1 MLRIILSAAIGAV
14 VLTAGAQAQTWP
26 NRPVRIVVP
35 SPPAGGTDIVARVM
49 ADHFSKAF
57 KQQFFVE
64 NRPGAGNMI
73 GIESVA
79 RAANDGYT
87 FLMTASTLSI
97 NSVLYKKVS
106 YDPIKDFA
114 PITLAAM
121 APNVLIVNP
130 SVPAKT
136 LAEFVALAKKQPG
149 KLTYGTPGIGTSP
162 HMCMELFKSLA
173 GVDLQHIPYRGTVP
187 ALTDVMSGQIN
198 AMFATALSA
207 DKAQRFLYSLDG
219 WNKKIWILRR
229 QDLKLLGSFGC
240 PGHFAGCFY
249 VPHGIAVDSKGN
261 LYVADIQFGI
271 PGETTDVVLTAA
283 HRRQGAFAGATGKGI
298 VNQGTLQHRPDIGHQ
313 RMMQHALAKARGMD
327 HTRFRIADMKARH
340 HAYRHA
346 RRRQQRSVCARPAPL
361 RAADR
366 PSAVSPH
373 DPCARRAG
381 PRGLRA
387 GSGAPE

>member
-1 MLRIILSAAIGAV
+1 MLRIVLSVAIGAV
-14 VLTAGAQAQTWP
+14 VLTAEAQAQSWP

-49 ADHFSKAF
+49 AEHFSKAF

-87 FLMTASTLSI
+87 FLMTASTLSL

-114 PITLAAM
+114 PITLAAK

-136 LAEFVALAKKQPG
+136 LPDFIALAKAQPG

-162 HMCMELFKSLA
+162 HMCMELFKSMA

-187 ALTDVMSGQIN
+187 ALTDVMSGQISG
-198 AMFATALSA
+198 MFSTALSA
-207 DKAQRFLYSLDG
+207 KPQIEAGKVRAFGVSTATRSGSMPDIPSISEAGVPGYEAVQWYGFLAPAGTPAAIIKQIHAESMRALNSTEMKEKLAHDG
-219 WNKKIWILRR
+219 AEPAPT
-229 QDLKLLGSFGC
+229 SPEEF
-240 PGHFAGCFY
+240 
-249 VPHGIAVDSKGN
+249 
-261 LYVADIQFGI
+261 
-271 PGETTDVVLTAA
+271 AA
-283 HRRQGAFAGATGKGI
+283 HIRAELDKWRK
-298 VNQGTLQHRPDIGHQ
+298 V
-313 RMMQHALAKARGMD
+313 AKA
-327 HTRFRIADMKARH
+327 
-340 HAYRHA
+340 
-346 RRRQQRSVCARPAPL
+346 
-361 RAADR
+361 
-366 PSAVSPH
+366 
-373 DPCARRAG
+373 AG
-381 PRGLRA
+381 IEPQ
-387 GSGAPE
+387 

>member
-1 MLRIILSAAIGAV
+1 MLRIVLSVAIGAV
-14 VLTAGAQAQTWP
+14 VLTAEAQTKANAQSWP
-26 NRPVRIVVP
+26 QRPVRIVVP

-87 FLMTASTLSI
+87 FLMTASTLSL

-114 PITLAAM
+114 PITLAAK

-136 LAEFVALAKKQPG
+136 LAEFIALAKKQPG

-162 HMCMELFKSLA
+162 HMCMELFKSMA

-187 ALTDVMSGQIN
+187 ALTDVMSGQISG
-198 AMFATALSA
+198 MFSTALSA
-207 DKAQRFLYSLDG
+207 KPQIEAGKVRAFGVSTATRSASMPDIPSIAEAGVPGYEAVQWYGFLAPAGTPAAIISQIHAESMKALNSAEMKEKLALDG
-219 WNKKIWILRR
+219 AEP
-229 QDLKLLGSFGC
+229 S
-240 PGHFAGCFY
+240 PTSPEEFAALIRAEIEKWRK
-249 VPHGIAVDSKGN
+249 VTKAAGIEP
-261 LYVADIQFGI
+261 Q
-271 PGETTDVVLTAA
+271 
-283 HRRQGAFAGATGKGI
+283 
-298 VNQGTLQHRPDIGHQ
+298 
-313 RMMQHALAKARGMD
+313 
-327 HTRFRIADMKARH
+327 
-340 HAYRHA
+340 
-346 RRRQQRSVCARPAPL
+346 
-361 RAADR
+361 
-366 PSAVSPH
+366 
-373 DPCARRAG
+373 
-381 PRGLRA
+381 
-387 GSGAPE
+387 

>member
-1 MLRIILSAAIGAV
+1 MVRII
-14 VLTAGAQAQTWP
+14 VLALLALASSPLRRKPRPGPTA
-26 NRPVRIVVP
+26 PVRIVVP

-49 ADHFSKAF
+49 AEHFSKAF

-87 FLMTASTLSI
+87 FLMTASTLSL

-114 PITLAAM
+114 PITLAAK

-136 LAEFVALAKKQPG
+136 LTEFIALAKKQPG

-187 ALTDVMSGQIN
+187 ALTDVMSGQI
-198 AMFATALSA
+198 TCHVLDRALGQAA
-207 DKAQRFLYSLDG
+207 DRG
-219 WNKKIWILRR
+219 
-229 QDLKLLGSFGC
+229 
-240 PGHFAGCFY
+240 
-249 VPHGIAVDSKGN
+249 
-261 LYVADIQFGI
+261 
-271 PGETTDVVLTAA
+271 
-283 HRRQGAFAGATGKGI
+283 RQGARVRRVDRHAQRLDAGHPLDRGGRRARLRGRAVVRLPRAG
-298 VNQGTLQHRPDIGHQ
+298 R
-313 RMMQHALAKARGMD
+313 HAGRDPRADPCRVDEGAELGRDEGEAR
-327 HTRFRIADMKARH
+327 
-340 HAYRHA
+340 A
-346 RRRQQRSVCARPAPL
+346 RRR
-361 RAADR
+361 
-366 PSAVSPH
+366 
-373 DPCARRAG
+373 RAG
-381 PRGLRA
+381 AHTPEEFAAHIRNEIEKWRKVAKAA
-387 GSGAPE
+387 GIEPQ